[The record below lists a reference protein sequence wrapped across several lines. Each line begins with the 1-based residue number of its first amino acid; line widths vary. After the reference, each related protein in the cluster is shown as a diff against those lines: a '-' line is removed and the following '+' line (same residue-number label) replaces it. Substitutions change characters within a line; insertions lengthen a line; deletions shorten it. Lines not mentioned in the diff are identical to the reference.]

1 MKISPISIRSILS
14 HKDFVKEAKLEKIT
28 GEESLKN
35 MVEHPFV
42 NRVGLALAGFEEAVI
57 DGRLHLIGYSE
68 INYLK
73 TLNEKEAKIRIE
85 RIFKKNIPG
94 IIISSDLTPPNYLID
109 CCKKSNVALLKS
121 TLQSNLLIP
130 KFISFLSRYLMERK
144 SFHGTLMDIFGVG
157 VLIIGPSGIGK
168 SESSLELIAKGHRLI
183 GDDYIS
189 LRKDISGAII
199 GEVGKDWASGVME
212 IKSIG
217 IINVNQIFGLS
228 SWEKEKEV
236 KIIID
241 LKDIEREEKPL
252 DLKESSYMVFEGEYL
267 PCFTI
272 NVVKGR
278 NLALIIEVAVKVF
291 LLKQLGIDFQD
302 SFLAFQEKLCSSD
315 KNGKK

>member
-1 MKISPISIRSILS
+1 MKVSPISIRSILTD
-14 HKDFVKEAKLEKIT
+14 KDFVNGTKLEKIT

-42 NRVGLALAGFEEAVI
+42 NRVGLALAGFEEAI
-57 DGRLHLIGYSE
+57 LDGRLHLIGYSE

-73 TLNEKEAKIRIE
+73 TLNEKEARIRIE
-85 RIFKKNIPG
+85 KIFKKNIPG
-94 IIISSDLTPPNYLID
+94 IIISSNLTAPNYLVD
-109 CCKKSNVALLKS
+109 CCKKANVALLKS
-121 TLQSNLLIP
+121 PLPSNLLIS

-144 SFHGTLMDIFGVG
+144 CFHATLMDIFGVG

-168 SESSLELIAKGHRLI
+168 SESSLELISRGHRLI
-183 GDDYIS
+183 GDDYIN

-199 GEVGKDWASGVME
+199 GEVGRDWASGVME

-217 IINVNQIFGLS
+217 IINVNHIFGLS

-236 KIIID
+236 KIVIE
-241 LKDIEREEKPL
+241 LKDIEKEEKAL
-252 DLKESSYMVFEGEYL
+252 DLKETQYKIFDDSYL

-302 SFLAFQEKLCSSD
+302 SFLAFQEKLCLRD
-315 KNGKK
+315 ENEKK

>member
-1 MKISPISIRSILS
+1 MKISPISIRSILCDR
-14 HKDFVKEAKLEKIT
+14 DFVKGTKLEKIT

-42 NRVGLALAGFEEAVI
+42 NRVGLALAGFEETI
-57 DGRLHLIGYSE
+57 LDGRLHLIGYSE

-73 TLNEKEAKIRIE
+73 TLNEKEARGRIE
-85 RIFKKNIPG
+85 NIFKKNIPG

-109 CCKKSNVALLKS
+109 CCKKANVALLKS
-121 TLQSNLLIP
+121 PFPSNLLIA
-130 KFISFLSRYLMERK
+130 KFVSFLSRYLMERK

-157 VLIIGPSGIGK
+157 VLIIGRSGIGK

-199 GEVGKDWASGVME
+199 GEVGKDWTSGVME

-236 KIIID
+236 KVVIE
-241 LKDIEREEKPL
+241 LKDMEKEEKAL
-252 DLKESSYMVFEGEYL
+252 DLKETQYKIFDNSYL

-302 SFLAFQEKLCSSD
+302 SFLAFQERLCLGD
-315 KNGKK
+315 KNENK